1 MPGPLAGCTCLHPA
15 KGWAHAEKNLYK
27 TDYLNMTAAIATTG
41 TYSLIF
47 RIQKRST
54 FGRWLALNTLAF
66 LLFLVGLAGIALAA
80 TTEKVQ
86 QITWGN
92 LVPQVEIYNDPFL
105 KLTPEQKLDL
115 VVVARTRQL
124 QSGGVDI
131 TPEQRERLTK
141 ALKRLEKDHIDIDGL
156 LALRGEIAAKR
167 KRAMEAVNEILNGQ
181 QVRLAG
187 YVLPLE
193 MGGLKIT
200 EFLLVPYV
208 GACIHEPVPPANQI
222 VRVKFERGFEVDGR
236 FSPVW
241 VQGKMI
247 TQIVN
252 SQLFLMDGTSSIPS
266 SYTLEADSIEVY
278 KK

>member
-1 MPGPLAGCTCLHPA
+1 M
-15 KGWAHAEKNLYK
+15 
-27 TDYLNMTAAIATTG
+27 
-41 TYSLIF
+41 
-47 RIQKRST
+47 IQGRGA
-54 FGRWLALNTLAF
+54 FVRWLSPSALVLPF
-66 LLFLVGLAGIALAA
+66 VLLWVISIAPAA
-80 TTEKVQ
+80 AAEPVR
-86 QITWGN
+86 QITWQS

-131 TPEQRERLTK
+131 TSEQRERLTK
-141 ALKRLEKDHIDIDGL
+141 ALKRLEKDRIDIDGL

-167 KRAMEAVNEILNGQ
+167 KRAMEAVNETLNGQ

-222 VRVKFERGFEVDGR
+222 VLVKFERGIEVSGR
-236 FSPVW
+236 FTPVW
-241 VQGKMI
+241 VRGKMT
-247 TQIVN
+247 TQ
-252 SQLFLMDGTSSIPS
+252 SGASKLFLLDGTSEIPS
-266 SYTLEADSIEVY
+266 SYTLDADFIELY
-278 KK
+278 GK

>member
-1 MPGPLAGCTCLHPA
+1 L
-15 KGWAHAEKNLYK
+15 
-27 TDYLNMTAAIATTG
+27 
-41 TYSLIF
+41 
-47 RIQKRST
+47 T
-54 FGRWLALNTLAF
+54 FGIQERGAFVRWLSPSALLLPIF
-66 LLFLVGLAGIALAA
+66 LLWVFSIAPAA
-80 TTEKVQ
+80 AAEPVR
-86 QITWGN
+86 QITWKN
-92 LVPQVEIYNDPFL
+92 LLPQVEIYNDPFL

-115 VVVARTRQL
+115 VVVSRTRQL

-131 TPEQRERLTK
+131 TPEQTERLTH

-167 KRAMEAVNEILNGQ
+167 KHAIEAVNETLNEQ

-193 MGGLKIT
+193 MDGLKIT

-222 VRVKFERGFEVDGR
+222 VLVKFAQGIEVDGR
-236 FSPVW
+236 FTPVW

-247 TQIVN
+247 TQIGTTK
-252 SQLFLMDGTSSIPS
+252 LYLIDGNADIPR
-266 SYTLEADSIEVY
+266 SYTLEADTIELY
-278 KK
+278 RK

>member
-1 MPGPLAGCTCLHPA
+1 
-15 KGWAHAEKNLYK
+15 
-27 TDYLNMTAAIATTG
+27 
-41 TYSLIF
+41 LIF
-47 RIQKRST
+47 RIQKGSA
-54 FGRWLALNTLAF
+54 FGKWLAPSTLAF

-80 TTEKVQ
+80 TNEKVQ
-86 QITWGN
+86 QITWQS

-124 QSGGVDI
+124 QSEGVNV
-131 TPEQRERLTK
+131 TPEQREKLTV
-141 ALKRLEKDHIDIDGL
+141 ALKRLEKDRIDTDGL
-156 LALRGEIAAKR
+156 LAMRSEIAAKR
-167 KRAMEAVNEILNGQ
+167 KRAMEAVNEDLNGQ

-193 MGGLKIT
+193 MGGSKIT

-236 FSPVW
+236 FTPVW
-241 VQGKMI
+241 VQGRMS
-247 TQIVN
+247 TQIGK
-252 SQLFLMDGTSSIPS
+252 SELFLMDGTASIPS
-266 SYTLEADSIEVY
+266 SYTLEAGSIENY
-278 KK
+278 KR

>member
-1 MPGPLAGCTCLHPA
+1 VT
-15 KGWAHAEKNLYK
+15 
-27 TDYLNMTAAIATTG
+27 
-41 TYSLIF
+41 F
-47 RIQKRST
+47 RISKSSIL
-54 FGRWLALNTLAF
+54 GRWLVLNALAS

-80 TTEKVQ
+80 TTEKAQ

-131 TPEQRERLTK
+131 TPEQTERLTN

-167 KRAMEAVNEILNGQ
+167 KHAMEAVNETLNER

-193 MGGLKIT
+193 VDGLKIT

-222 VRVKFERGFEVDGR
+222 VLVKFERGVEVHGR
-236 FSPVW
+236 FTPVW

-247 TQIVN
+247 TRIGKSKLYLV
-252 SQLFLMDGTSSIPS
+252 DGSSDIPS
-266 SYTLEADSIEVY
+266 SYTLNADSIEPY
-278 KK
+278 GK

>member
-1 MPGPLAGCTCLHPA
+1 
-15 KGWAHAEKNLYK
+15 
-27 TDYLNMTAAIATTG
+27 MTAAIATTG

-47 RIQKRST
+47 RIQKRRT
-54 FGRWLALNTLAF
+54 FGRWLALNTTAF
-66 LLFLVGLAGIALAA
+66 LLFFVGLAGISLAA

-86 QITWGN
+86 QITWAN

-105 KLTPEQKLDL
+105 KLAPEHKLDL

-131 TPEQRERLTK
+131 TPEQTERL
-141 ALKRLEKDHIDIDGL
+141 ALSLKRLEKDHIDIDGL

-167 KRAMEAVNEILNGQ
+167 KHAMEAVNEALNGQ
-181 QVRLAG
+181 RVRLAG

-193 MGGLKIT
+193 MDGLKIK

-208 GACIHEPVPPANQI
+208 GACIHEPTPPANQI
-222 VRVKFERGFEVDGR
+222 VLVKFAQGIEVDGR
-236 FSPVW
+236 FTPVW

-247 TQIVN
+247 TQIGTTK
-252 SQLFLMDGTSSIPS
+252 LYLIDGNADIPR
-266 SYTLEADSIEVY
+266 SYTLEAETIELY
-278 KK
+278 RK

>member
-1 MPGPLAGCTCLHPA
+1 M
-15 KGWAHAEKNLYK
+15 
-27 TDYLNMTAAIATTG
+27 
-41 TYSLIF
+41 
-47 RIQKRST
+47 
-54 FGRWLALNTLAF
+54 GRWLVLNALAS

-80 TTEKVQ
+80 TTEKAQ
-86 QITWGN
+86 QITWAN

-105 KLTPEQKLDL
+105 ELTPEQKLDL

-131 TPEQRERLTK
+131 GPEQTERLTN

-167 KRAMEAVNEILNGQ
+167 KHAMEAVNETLNEQ

-193 MGGLKIT
+193 MDGLKIT

-222 VRVKFERGFEVDGR
+222 VLVKFAQGIEVDGR
-236 FSPVW
+236 FTPVW
-241 VQGKMI
+241 VQGRMI
-247 TQIVN
+247 TQLED
-252 SQLFLMDGTSSIPS
+252 SKLFLVDGATSIPS
-266 SYTLEADSIEVY
+266 SYTLEAGSIEVY

>member
-1 MPGPLAGCTCLHPA
+1 MTCRSSKSSILA
-15 KGWAHAEKNLYK
+15 
-27 TDYLNMTAAIATTG
+27 
-41 TYSLIF
+41 
-47 RIQKRST
+47 
-54 FGRWLALNTLAF
+54 RWLVLNALAS
-66 LLFLVGLAGIALAA
+66 LLFLVGHAGIALAA

-86 QITWGN
+86 QITWAN

-124 QSGGVDI
+124 QSRGADI
-131 TPEQRERLTK
+131 TPEQTERLTS
-141 ALKRLEKDHIDIDGL
+141 ALKRLEKDHVDIDGL

-167 KRAMEAVNEILNGQ
+167 KHAMEAVNETLNEQ

-187 YVLPLE
+187 YVLPLQ
-193 MGGLKIT
+193 MDGLKVT

-222 VRVKFERGFEVDGR
+222 VLVKFAQGIEVDGP
-236 FSPVW
+236 FTPVW
-241 VQGKMI
+241 AQGRML
-247 TQIVN
+247 TQLED
-252 SQLFLMDGTSSIPS
+252 SKLFFIDGSSSIPS
-266 SYTLEADSIEVY
+266 SYTLEAGSIEAY